1 MILRFAALLCFYA
14 GSAFP
19 ASIPALTGPVVDTAN
34 LLSGPEKAAVTS
46 LLERLNASP
55 RVQMAVL
62 ITDSLGGADIESYA
76 LQVVESWKLGRKG
89 EDTGLLLVIA
99 PNERRM
105 RFEVGY
111 GLEGSLTDI
120 GTKRILSDELAPYF
134 KQGRYSDGLQIAI
147 AAVARELGVDLPTSV
162 PRLKR
167 REQPLNPFAQ
177 FLLFVLLII
186 VILVVQSVGGFGGG
200 FGGGRGYGGGSFG
213 GGGFGGGG
221 GGFGGGGGGFGG
233 GGSSSSW

>member
-1 MILRFAALLCFYA
+1 LFFWGGIAA
-14 GSAFP
+14 SP
-19 ASIPALTGPVVDTAN
+19 AAIPALTGPLVDTAN
-34 LLSGPEKAAVTS
+34 LLSPEEKAAVTS
-46 LLERLNASP
+46 VLERLNASP
-55 RVQMAVL
+55 RIQMALL
-62 ITDSLGGADIESYA
+62 ITDSLGDADIETYS

-89 EDTGLLLVIA
+89 EDNGVLLVVA

-111 GLEGSLTDI
+111 GLEGVLTDV

-134 KQGRYSDGLQIAI
+134 KQKRYADGLQVAI
-147 AAVARELGVDLPTSV
+147 AAVARELGIDLPHSV

-167 REQPLNPFAQ
+167 QGPTLNPLAQ
-177 FLLFVLLII
+177 SLLFLLLII
-186 VILVVQSVGGFGGG
+186 VVLVLQAVGGFGGG
-200 FGGGRGYGGGSFG
+200 IGGGRGYGGGGSFG
-213 GGGFGGGG
+213 GGFGGGGGG